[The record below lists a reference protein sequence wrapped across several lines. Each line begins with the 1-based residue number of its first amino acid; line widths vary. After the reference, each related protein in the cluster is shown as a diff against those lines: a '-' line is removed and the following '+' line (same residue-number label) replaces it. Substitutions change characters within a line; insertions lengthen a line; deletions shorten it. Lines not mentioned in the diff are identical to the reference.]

1 MSISRDRA
9 NRSGSDPL
17 QIDNTKLVTDSGD
30 LKIQDTGGN
39 EKKLVASEIHVGTG
53 ADKVILKRDS
63 ATGGISIQTQAA
75 GEAAEGG
82 AVASTTIYA
91 TTSLL
96 PTNPSD
102 GQQALVTANNF
113 LYIAKSNGWYKIAEI
128 TNTTPSITSAGNA
141 TYQFL
146 TDGTPVSIEITATDA
161 EVGTAL
167 QYKYAVSS
175 GSIGSIATVTSS
187 ATSGGTYS
195 ALAANT
201 LTTNKFFKVTPSTN
215 NAHAGTFSLTFSASD
230 GVAVGTSSAS
240 QFTLQFDVSGSYK
253 VGPYNADTDYFSF
266 PAHADFNF
274 GSNNFTIEAWVWPDA
289 AASDKRGGWI
299 EWGPD
304 DSSNVFRIFQGSS
317 GQSASN
323 SDNDLEALYVVGGTD
338 QFEIVGQEALTPNT
352 WNHIA
357 LQRISNT
364 IHLFVD
370 GVSKGSASYSGTVD
384 LSSWV
389 GYLGTDKMSTDRTA
403 TGYMSNVRVVNG
415 SNVYTV
421 TDPSGASSASAS
433 YGMLSTPGTV
443 PSWGTTW
450 TLETWIYITNSAS
463 YNTFFNGT
471 GGFYIAK
478 RGSGM
483 ETYAIGGFS
492 DSPGSGTVNLNQWH
506 HYAASNNNGSIKIF
520 LDGTQIASGTSGS
533 APYGGTGTLHMMAQG
548 GNTWPT
554 FGYMSDTRL
563 VIGTAVYSGNF
574 TPPSGALTKTGG
586 TYPSTTNVN
595 TSFPAGHTYL
605 LTNRTSSGTTI
616 SDDSDQNYTLV
627 TAGAL
632 TGSTTKPFNST
643 ITKPTD
649 GLTAVANTKLLTMK
663 ETEPIVITNGSY
675 NFTTVSSR
683 LTATHAGFNWS
694 NTDPFTYEMWYK
706 FTGRSNSDCMFDF
719 GAGNTFQ
726 MYVYNNQINVYG
738 VGGGFVI
745 QYGSAGYALNTWYH
759 AAITGDGSGN
769 IKAYIDGQQVGST
782 YASPGFN
789 ITGSKLRLNGYAGS
803 SYTNIGITGFY
814 SDIRFVN
821 GTQVYTGNFTPPSG
835 PLTTT
840 GGTYPSN
847 TNVNTSITASHTK
860 FLSGQNSSGALV
872 DNSTFGHSLTM
883 DGTVTPSAGIEGAPV
898 DQSST
903 ARTISIAGGGAHS
916 YVTPFAQGSG
926 GAALFGE
933 YIGANSTAVGT
944 LNLAASSDFTLGTG
958 DYCVDG
964 WFKNT
969 MPVNTSTTH
978 NERLFEL
985 GDNNCRIFFKNG
997 EIKAQT
1003 TGNAQM
1009 TYSPGADFGTDT
1021 WHHFA
1026 LQRESATTRFFLDGS
1041 EKTSISDTQNHTTT
1055 ACKIG
1060 GYTGDDVDS
1069 RKFKGYISDFRVVK
1083 GATAYTVTG
1092 SPHSGSIYLNGGSVS
1107 TSASSDFTMGT
1118 GDFTIETWFKY
1129 SSSSLS
1135 GNKYLVD
1142 LGANGIRLTF
1152 TSGHIYANDGG
1163 QYIDWYLTNDIGS
1176 ISTSKW
1182 YHLAFVRNGTNI
1194 YLYFDGVQKGTLGS
1208 STHNHSTNTF
1218 TLGNYGGGGSYNWVG
1233 YVSDFRIAK
1242 GKAVYTGAFSPPTG
1256 PLTTTGG
1263 TYPNSTNRTDPTASE
1278 TVLLIGNNASS
1289 ITDVSDTPHT
1299 MSTSGTVSA
1308 NSSKPTSSSISV
1320 PTSKSTAITGTVLLT
1335 CQQSTGDFTDASS
1348 SNHTIS
1354 QGATGLVLATRHQP
1368 Y

>member
-1 MSISRDRA
+1 M
-9 NRSGSDPL
+9 
-17 QIDNTKLVTDSGD
+17 
-30 LKIQDTGGN
+30 
-39 EKKLVASEIHVGTG
+39 
-53 ADKVILKRDS
+53 
-63 ATGGISIQTQAA
+63 
-75 GEAAEGG
+75 
-82 AVASTTIYA
+82 
-91 TTSLL
+91 
-96 PTNPSD
+96 
-102 GQQALVTANNF
+102 
-113 LYIAKSNGWYKIAEI
+113 
-128 TNTTPSITSAGNA
+128 
-141 TYQFL
+141 
-146 TDGTPVSIEITATDA
+146 
-161 EVGTAL
+161 
-167 QYKYAVSS
+167 
-175 GSIGSIATVTSS
+175 
-187 ATSGGTYS
+187 
-195 ALAANT
+195 
-201 LTTNKFFKVTPSTN
+201 
-215 NAHAGTFSLTFSASD
+215 
-230 GVAVGTSSAS
+230 
-240 QFTLQFDVSGSYK
+240 
-253 VGPYNADTDYFSF
+253 
-266 PAHADFNF
+266 
-274 GSNNFTIEAWVWPDA
+274 
-289 AASDKRGGWI
+289 
-299 EWGPD
+299 
-304 DSSNVFRIFQGSS
+304 
-317 GQSASN
+317 
-323 SDNDLEALYVVGGTD
+323 
-338 QFEIVGQEALTPNT
+338 
-352 WNHIA
+352 
-357 LQRISNT
+357 
-364 IHLFVD
+364 
-370 GVSKGSASYSGTVD
+370 
-384 LSSWV
+384 
-389 GYLGTDKMSTDRTA
+389 
-403 TGYMSNVRVVNG
+403 
-415 SNVYTV
+415 
-421 TDPSGASSASAS
+421 
-433 YGMLSTPGTV
+433 
-443 PSWGTTW
+443 
-450 TLETWIYITNSAS
+450 
-463 YNTFFNGT
+463 
-471 GGFYIAK
+471 
-478 RGSGM
+478 
-483 ETYAIGGFS
+483 
-492 DSPGSGTVNLNQWH
+492 
-506 HYAASNNNGSIKIF
+506 
-520 LDGTQIASGTSGS
+520 
-533 APYGGTGTLHMMAQG
+533 
-548 GNTWPT
+548 
-554 FGYMSDTRL
+554 
-563 VIGTAVYSGNF
+563 
-574 TPPSGALTKTGG
+574 
-586 TYPSTTNVN
+586 
-595 TSFPAGHTYL
+595 
-605 LTNRTSSGTTI
+605 
-616 SDDSDQNYTLV
+616 V

-643 ITKPTD
+643 ITKPTS

-663 ETEPIVITNGSY
+663 ETEPITVTNGSY
-675 NFTTVSSR
+675 NFTTTSSR

-726 MYVYNNQINVYG
+726 MYVYNNQVNVYG

-803 SYTNIGITGFY
+803 GYGNIGITGFY

-1003 TGNAQM
+1003 NGNVQM
-1009 TYSPGADFGTDT
+1009 TYSPGANFGTDT

-1026 LQRESATTRFFLDGS
+1026 LQRESGTTKFFLGG
-1041 EKTSISDTQNHTTT
+1041 EMKTSIADTQNHTTT

-1083 GATAYTVTG
+1083 GATAHTVTG
-1092 SPHSGSIYLNGGSVS
+1092 SPHSGSIYLGGGYVY
-1107 TSASSDFTMGT
+1107 TSNSSDFTMGS
-1118 GDFTIETWFKY
+1118 GEFTIELWFKY
-1129 SSSSLS
+1129 GNSSLS
-1135 GNKYLVD
+1135 SNYYLLD
-1142 LGANGIRLTF
+1142 LGSNGIRFSF
-1152 TSGHIYANDGG
+1152 TSGSIYANDGA
-1163 QYIDWYLTNDIGS
+1163 QYINYALTTDLGS
-1176 ISTSKW
+1176 LDTTKW
-1182 YHLAFVRNGTNI
+1182 YHLAFVRSGTNI
-1194 YLYFDGVQKGTLGS
+1194 FLYLDGVQKGTLSGS
-1208 STHNHSTNTF
+1208 TYSHPSTTF
-1218 TLGNYGGGGSYNWVG
+1218 NLGRYGGGGYNWNG
-1233 YVSDFRIAK
+1233 YVSDLRIVK

-1263 TYPNSTNRTDPTASE
+1263 TYPNNTNRTDPTASE
-1278 TVLLIGNNASS
+1278 TVILIGNNASS

-1299 MSTSGTVSA
+1299 MSTSGTASA
-1308 NSSKPTSSSISV
+1308 NAATPTPATIPV

-1354 QGATGLVLATRHQP
+1354 QGATGLVVGTRHTP